1 MHHRFIARE
10 AHWQEDIGKDP
21 RYSVTTGISAAAE
34 LRIEIE
40 LLPAHHFLTVGDLLC
55 TINVGRS
62 TGGSS
67 KCMYS
72 DKFPEVSIGVLGDG
86 HKLGHSGTYLGTE
99 NYI

>member
-1 MHHRFIARE
+1 VRTAVGSFLYANGECTIGSLLNFKKPP
-10 AHWQEDIGKDP
+10 WQEDIGKDP

-72 DKFPEVSIGVLGDG
+72 DKFPEVSNWC
-86 HKLGHSGTYLGTE
+86 SG
-99 NYI
+99 